1 MGVKEL
7 KHAALLQEWGEK
19 IVECRSSGKSVK
31 DWCSEQGIS
40 KKTYYYWEHRYIE
53 KASRQLALPSGGQVG
68 TLTRIDPYKLPDD
81 ESDTSVPGVTI
92 RHGESSII
100 LLAGVNAESIA
111 ELVKALNRHA

>member
-7 KHAALLQEWGEK
+7 KHSALLQEWGEK
-19 IVECRSSGKSVK
+19 IMECRSSGKSVK
-31 DWCSEQGIS
+31 DWGSEQGIS
-40 KKTYYYWEHRYIE
+40 KKTYFYWEQRYIE

-100 LLAGVNAESIA
+100 LPAGVNAESIA